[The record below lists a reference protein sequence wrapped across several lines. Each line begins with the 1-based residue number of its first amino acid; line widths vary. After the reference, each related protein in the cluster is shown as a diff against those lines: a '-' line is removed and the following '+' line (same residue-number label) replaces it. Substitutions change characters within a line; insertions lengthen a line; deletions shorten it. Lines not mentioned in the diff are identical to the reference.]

1 MALERQQGEDKAMN
15 NALDAAYLALDEC
28 LDSLDQRIEVGDL
41 AQTDKIWI
49 CRSIINALKDQPHD

>member
-1 MALERQQGEDKAMN
+1 MSDLLDVTYDTLE
-15 NALDAAYLALDEC
+15 EC

-49 CRSIINALKDQPHD
+49 CRSIINAIAQRTKGDAA